1 MLDKSIPYTGVLMIN
16 ENPAEYPRFELPA
29 GFLISG
35 YQPGFEFAWADLHME
50 IEQFETRAEGVQMY
64 RREFFTHPERQ
75 KENCLFVIDEEDQV
89 AAVGALW
96 TGDHFGRT
104 LPRIHW
110 IAAHPRHQGKG
121 LVKALLTRLGRNP
134 TLEEI
139 ALELNQT
146 PEDTALLEKMLTD
159 VRTAAKAKAAQEP
172 KSEDPDDDKHVEDTA
187 YFQMRQRIMELL
199 SGLSDRDAEILT
211 LRYGLEGGLPMS
223 AQETGAKLGL
233 TSEEVVSREAAAL
246 AQLRNER

>member
-121 LVKALLTRLGRNP
+121 LVKALLTRLMD
-134 TLEEI
+134 LH
-139 ALELNQT
+139 
-146 PEDTALLEKMLTD
+146 
-159 VRTAAKAKAAQEP
+159 TAADGGAIYLVTQTWSYKAIHLYKKFGFEP
-172 KSEDPDDDKHVEDTA
+172 YLGPKPLRWQAEHFEQQNTEAWALIERKLAE
-187 YFQMRQRIMELL
+187 YK
-199 SGLSDRDAEILT
+199 RD
-211 LRYGLEGGLPMS
+211 
-223 AQETGAKLGL
+223 
-233 TSEEVVSREAAAL
+233 
-246 AQLRNER
+246 